1 MKKIVLIFAVSLV
14 LYSCGKKEGNMIVEG
29 QVKGLKKGKLYLQKM
44 KDTVLVSVDSVAL
57 NGSYMFRLSDNVDE
71 PILYYLTFDAN
82 NNEKR
87 ILFFGE
93 QGNITINDN
102 VEEFGI
108 NPEISGSKNQ
118 EVLEEFNKVMLRFQE
133 QRLDLIK
140 RDLEAKKA
148 DDKELIAQVEA
159 DFNKMLKRKA
169 LYTANFAVSNSN
181 YEAAPYIALTEL
193 YNASI
198 PILDTVNNAF
208 STKIKNSEYGKRFQ
222 EYVDK
227 IKETEQK

>member
-1 MKKIVLIFAVSLV
+1 
-14 LYSCGKKEGNMIVEG
+14 MIVEG
-29 QVKGLKKGKLYLQKM
+29 QIKGLKKGKLYLQKM

-57 NGSYMFRLSDNVDE
+57 NGSDMYRLSDNVEE

-87 ILFFGE
+87 VLFFGE

-118 EVLEEFNKVMLRFQE
+118 EVLKEFNKVMLRFQE

-208 STKIKNSEYGKRFQ
+208 STEIKNSEYGKRFQ
-222 EYVDK
+222 EYIDK